1 MQGHAISVAVE
12 QFEPVT
18 PETVST
24 ALRSLA
30 GLTIP
35 PGEVRLERRHGRW
48 IARLPD
54 NGLALVVDNASA
66 AARLAREAKLLRLL
80 GSRVSF
86 GLPSVLFDG
95 PSLQVRGLVPG
106 AQIGGEERE
115 RDFAARPQAM
125 RLADDL
131 GGALGQ
137 LHRALTREEAEE
149 FGPAC
154 VDMLPSGDVLRARL
168 EGKLADPTTASA
180 FDRLLGLYS
189 AYEPRAEDIV
199 LAHCDLWAGNMA
211 VDPDTGAL
219 RGLFDFDDAGLADRH
234 LDFMY
239 FHSFG
244 DAFTRR
250 ALAAYAAEGGQ
261 SASWERVAIFHAVA
275 AFAALADIRGKGE
288 QHLLQRR
295 HDWVRDV
302 CHGPIGAT
310 LLGVRP

>member
-1 MQGHAISVAVE
+1 ME
-12 QFEPVT
+12 QFEPVS
-18 PETVST
+18 PETVSA

-35 PGEVRLERRHGRW
+35 PGEVRLERRHDRW

-95 PSLQVRGLVPG
+95 PSLQVRALVPG
-106 AQIGGEERE
+106 AQIGGEGHE

-154 VDMLPSGDVLRARL
+154 VDILPSGDVLRARL
-168 EGKLADPTTASA
+168 EGKLPDRATASA
-180 FDRLLGLYS
+180 FGRLLGLYS

-199 LAHCDLWAGNMA
+199 LAHGDLWAGNMA

-219 RGLFDFDDAGLADRH
+219 KGLFDFDDAGLADRH

-250 ALAAYAAEGGQ
+250 ALAAYAAEAGQ
-261 SASWERVAIFHAVA
+261 SASWEQVAVYHAVA
-275 AFAALADIRGKGE
+275 AFAALADIHGKGE
-288 QHLLQRR
+288 HHLLQRR
-295 HDWVRDV
+295 LDWVRDV
-302 CHGPIGAT
+302 CHGPIGTT
-310 LLGVRP
+310 LLGSRGTR